1 MEPGLPILMIV
12 QTLPGSNYYELQAC
26 IECAKIAMQTHLYIT
41 KINYLT
47 QVLWYFLWMKF
58 GFTCTSLLRHQAA
71 SLRLWYSSDHDTYHS
86 STPPPLYRLQCSPG
100 HTRCQGIEWC
110 TLLCP

>member
-1 MEPGLPILMIV
+1 MIV

-71 SLRLWYSSDHDTYHS
+71 SLRLWYIVLIVILITQVHHLRYTDFNDI
-86 STPPPLYRLQCSPG
+86 LG
-100 HTRCQGIEWC
+100 
-110 TLLCP
+110 TLVRE